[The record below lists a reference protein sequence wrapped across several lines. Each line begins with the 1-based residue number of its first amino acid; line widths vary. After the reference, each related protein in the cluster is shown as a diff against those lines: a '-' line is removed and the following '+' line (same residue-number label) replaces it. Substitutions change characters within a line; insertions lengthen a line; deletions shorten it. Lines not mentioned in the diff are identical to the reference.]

1 MADRLYTTRETDE
14 ILSAL
19 RLETR
24 LEKYILARIA
34 FSLSLTEDGQNVS
47 IGTDAMDALTHGS
60 YNVAVGGQ
68 SQTAATTK

>member
-19 RLETR
+19 RLETK

-34 FSLSLTEDGQNVS
+34 FSISLRIDLS
-47 IGTDAMDALTHGS
+47 
-60 YNVAVGGQ
+60 
-68 SQTAATTK
+68 